1 MCLLLSA
8 IIKSGLSLLISSKLG
23 CLRVP
28 TEVYFPILSLN
39 GLIIRFFLLS
49 SAIPTGLTSKATNA
63 STNEYSRTTTRLGCL
78 GTFVV
83 PSSCLIST
91 PSFDDSLLELLEL
104 LFPHAAVAIKT
115 NNKPITL
122 KIFKPL
128 TDSTP

>member
-91 PSFDDSLLELLEL
+91 PSFDDSLLELHLKFLNLSLIPL
-104 LFPHAAVAIKT
+104 L
-115 NNKPITL
+115 NMYMLTL
-122 KIFKPL
+122 L
-128 TDSTP
+128 VY